1 MLAFIIKILPLISAL
16 GGLLCGGVV
25 YEPTDQVDFLVGTAT
40 GENAQWIIAGVLA
53 VVTFIVQQFWPE
65 HLGLLDKIKGLF
77 SSGEDG
83 DLSSVLKHLTAVQTY
98 GVKVGCDKLIKAS
111 CEMSEHCA
119 SLAVKAKEKTK
130 AGGK

>member
-25 YEPTDQVDFLVGTAT
+25 YEPTDQVNFLVGTAT
-40 GENAQWIIAGVLA
+40 GENAQWIIAGVLG

-65 HLGLLDKIKGLF
+65 HLGLLDKIKSFF
-77 SSGEDG
+77 SSGDG
-83 DLSSVLKHLTAVQTY
+83 DLNSVLKHLTAVQTY

-111 CEMSEHCA
+111 CDMSEHCA
-119 SLAVKAKEKTK
+119 SLAVKAKEK
-130 AGGK
+130 GGK